1 MSTQFLKC
9 SFSLAILALV
19 TIAAGH
25 KAAIAL
31 PASNEPAIENPA
43 IEEPINQNSSH
54 PVPNPSPGESVGF
67 SDSTKSLLQ
76 QQGLSFDIGQTMR
89 VEGCET
95 SLFGGWGAGGKTNEC
110 KWPLPKQMEEQGWVI
125 IGSEVTVTK
134 KEGKSHRSG
143 YTKTFEGSNSA
154 YSFTS
159 SSIDKVQAALKAA
172 IDAKDAKAQVEL
184 NALLDR
190 MQSYSTSSS
199 STHNI
204 AVLRIWTQSG
214 VATRAGITAGLSV
227 LLVKGR

>member
-9 SFSLAILALV
+9 SFSIAILALV

-31 PASNEPAIENPA
+31 PASNEPAIETPA
-43 IEEPINQNSSH
+43 IEEPINQNSS
-54 PVPNPSPGESVGF
+54 P
-67 SDSTKSLLQ
+67 DSAKSLLQ
-76 QQGLSFDIGQTMR
+76 QQGLSLDIGQTMP

-95 SLFGGWGAGGKTNEC
+95 SLFGGWGAGGKKDEC
-110 KWPLPKQMEEQGWVI
+110 KWTLPKQMEEQGWVI
-125 IGSEVTVTK
+125 IGSEVTVTN

-159 SSIDKVQAALKAA
+159 SSIDKIQAALKAA
-172 IDAKDAKAQVEL
+172 IDANDIKAQAEL

-199 STHNI
+199 STHNV
-204 AVLRIWTQSG
+204 AVLQIWTQSG
-214 VATRAGITAGLSV
+214 VATRAGIAAKLNVT
-227 LLVKGR
+227 LLKVR